1 MSNFRV
7 ERERIIHTARITMHF
22 EYTCVH
28 THNVFKFRNGKKSV
42 AEYLVSLPQ
51 VDVSAKDNGGD
62 TALHYASR

>member
-1 MSNFRV
+1 MKMSNCRV
-7 ERERIIHTARITMHF
+7 ETETMHC
-22 EYTCVH
+22 EYTTIY
-28 THNVFKFRNGKKSV
+28 THLHSHIVVTFRNGQKSV